1 MENEIIQK
9 EEDQQDGG
17 EKKGRDLDHTL
28 EIIVVVMLG
37 ITALLTAWASW
48 IGALHGGNQATNYAE
63 SNNFASEG
71 NSEYNAGVQGM
82 MQDMLLWNEISDL
95 QIDIMFAQANDD
107 ELVLEQASNKLFY
120 KLNDNL
126 SDEMATALGWDTE
139 NVSDD
144 PTEAI
149 SQWMENEK
157 ALVSPFI
164 EDGFTDSYFEAAN
177 VLLTESKTKLEEGQ
191 KDNTNGDAFGLV
203 TVVFG
208 VVLFLLGIAG
218 TIKSQKNRIVIIS
231 ISLISFLMATIYM
244 FTLPLPTG
252 FNIMSFF
259 GQG

>member
-1 MENEIIQK
+1 MVNENIQS
-9 EEDQQDGG
+9 EENKQVE
-17 EKKGRDLDHTL
+17 EKKGKDLDHTL

-48 IGALHGGNQATNYAE
+48 VGALHGGNQATNYVE

-71 NSEYNAGVQGM
+71 NSEYNAGVQNL

-95 QIDIMFAQANDD
+95 QIDIIFAQDQGD
-107 ELVLEQASNKLFY
+107 ELALEQLSNKLYF

-126 SDEMATALGWDTE
+126 SEEMAAALVWETE
-139 NVSDD
+139 NQSDD

-149 SQWMENEK
+149 ITWMENEN
-157 ALVSPFI
+157 ALVSPF
-164 EDGFTDSYFEAAN
+164 EEEGFTDSYFESAN
-177 VLLTESKTKLEEGQ
+177 TLLAESNAKLEEGQ
-191 KDNTNGDAFGLV
+191 KDNTHDDAFGLV
-203 TVVFG
+203 TVVYG

-218 TIKSQKNRIVIIS
+218 TIKSRKNRIVIIT
-231 ISLISFLMATIYM
+231 ISLISFLISTIYM
-244 FTLPLPTG
+244 LTLPLPTG